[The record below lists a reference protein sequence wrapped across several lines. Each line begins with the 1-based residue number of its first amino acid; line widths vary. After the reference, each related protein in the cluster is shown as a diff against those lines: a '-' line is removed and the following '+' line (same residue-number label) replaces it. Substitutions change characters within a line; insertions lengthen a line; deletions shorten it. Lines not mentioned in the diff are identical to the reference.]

1 MLSNIISSLKDN
13 VSGEL
18 VEKAGVSKEQLP
30 QIFDQIGDVA
40 KEKLGAEVSSG
51 NISSLMNL
59 FSKNDNTAGAGGI
72 QASLTSGIVSG
83 LAGKF
88 GIDEAKATMISNIV
102 VPKLIELISNKKSSD
117 SDSSFLSD
125 MLGGGDK
132 DGGIMG
138 KAKDAL
144 GGLF

>member
-88 GIDEAKATMISNIV
+88 DIDEAKATMISNIV
-102 VPKLIELISNKKSSD
+102 VP
-117 SDSSFLSD
+117 
-125 MLGGGDK
+125 
-132 DGGIMG
+132 
-138 KAKDAL
+138 
-144 GGLF
+144 